1 MKKIVLLLVFALS
14 VSTTKAWVNV
24 LDQSAMVLAS
34 QNLTPAAQ
42 ERVKEILKG
51 GELKDHTH
59 YLIRV
64 RKGGAAQHTRGWNL
78 LHLDS
83 NLQPVRGIEKDALTQ
98 LELAAETLRSYAT
111 NSDSLN
117 MASLELILQ
126 LVPDMHTVSNV
137 RIEGV
142 PYSQKDFSWTLT
154 YGKEGTKA
162 EKRRTLK
169 WNSFWQSRFAGFHS
183 GFSPEFYA
191 EDYGVAYGAK
201 REEFQKG
208 TPADWAHDIGVA
220 VRPLYDWAA
229 QDYVMCNQ
237 QQLEL
242 EDLFFTQVAKAGY
255 RIAALLNDIFK

>member
-1 MKKIVLLLVFALS
+1 
-14 VSTTKAWVNV
+14 
-24 LDQSAMVLAS
+24 MVLAS

-42 ERVKEILKG
+42 ERVKQILKG

-191 EDYGVAYGAK
+191 EDMGLYFADKFATYSQGTLRDWVVENGAK
-201 REEFQKG
+201 SASYLARF
-208 TPADWAHDIGVA
+208 TPECLISCLA
-220 VRPLYDWAA
+220 Y
-229 QDYVMCNQ
+229 N
-237 QQLEL
+237 EL
-242 EDLFFTQVAKAGY
+242 EDVNYDMMGRASIRLAT
-255 RIAALLNDIFK
+255 LLNEAIK

>member
-1 MKKIVLLLVFALS
+1 MKKIFLVLSLVLTISVANAWEKRPDEGVVLLA
-14 VSTTKAWVNV
+14 TKHLTAEAK
-24 LDQSAMVLAS
+24 AMVVKYLGENYNDDVRYLNTLE
-34 QNLTPAAQ
+34 QNKTA
-42 ERVKEILKG
+42 K
-51 GELKDHTH
+51 HTH
-59 YLIRV
+59 EL
-64 RKGGAAQHTRGWNL
+64 HF

-220 VRPLYDWAA
+220 VRPLYDWAV